1 MNSLLIK
8 AGRVITMDG
17 RYRVLE
23 GGGILLSGS
32 RIARVLDRDALQR
45 TGAINAETVDV
56 ASMTVVPGFVQT
68 HVHLCQALFRGLA
81 EDRDLLDWLARRIFP
96 LEAAHTASS
105 IAASARIGLAE
116 LVRSGTTTIM
126 DMGSIHH
133 QDGLVGAIERAGI
146 RAVVGKSMIDRNDLF
161 GAFRESTSEALRST
175 ESLLKRWHN
184 AAAGRIRYA
193 VAPRFV
199 LSCSDELLIDA
210 HAMAREHEGVLF
222 HTHASENPREL
233 EAVRARCG
241 MDNIDYFAQLGLLD
255 EQSCLAHCVRVSE
268 RERAVLA
275 ERQVKVL
282 HCPSAN
288 LKLGSGIADIVGF
301 LDRGI
306 GVSIGSDGAPCNNA
320 MDMFG
325 EMRLA
330 SLLQKPAHG
339 AQAMDARTALT
350 LATRGGAEALGLADD
365 IGSLE
370 EGKQADLVLL
380 DLERVWNPVDQGD
393 PYAAIVHSASP
404 ENVRAVM
411 VAGTWLY
418 RDGVLLRD
426 DEREIGRAARHEL
439 DALLRRASV

>member
-1 MNSLLIK
+1 MTSLLIK
-8 AGRVITMDG
+8 AGRILTMDAAH
-17 RYRVLE
+17 RVLE
-23 GGGILLSGS
+23 GGAILLSGP

-45 TGAINAETVDV
+45 MGTIEAETVD
-56 ASMTVVPGFVQT
+56 ATTMTAVPGFVQT

-81 EDRDLLDWLARRIFP
+81 EDLDLLDWLATRIFP

-105 IAASARIGLAE
+105 IDISARIGLAE

-126 DMGSIHH
+126 DMGSVHH
-133 QDGLVGAIERAGI
+133 QDVAVGAIERAGI

-161 GAFRESTSEALRST
+161 GAFRESTSQALRST
-175 ESLLKRWHN
+175 EVLLKRWHN
-184 AAAGRIRYA
+184 AADGRIRYA

-199 LSCSDELLIDA
+199 LSCSDELLKDA

-241 MDNIDYFAQLGLLD
+241 MDNVDYFARLGLLD
-255 EQSCLAHCVRVSE
+255 ERSCLAHCVRVSE
-268 RERAVLA
+268 RERALLA
-275 ERQVKVL
+275 EHRAKVL

-288 LKLGSGIADIVGF
+288 LKLGSGIADVVGF
-301 LDRGI
+301 LGRGI
-306 GVSIGSDGAPCNNA
+306 GVSIGSDGAPCNNT
-320 MDMFG
+320 MDMFR

-339 AQAMDARTALT
+339 AQAMDARTVLT
-350 LATRGGAEALGLADD
+350 LATRGGAEALGLAEE

-380 DLERVWNPVDQGD
+380 DLERAWNPVDQRD

-418 RDGVLLRD
+418 REGVLLRD
-426 DEREIGRAARHEL
+426 DEREIRRAARHEL